1 MTFKSKLTTALAATL
16 CALALSVGAAKAD
29 TITTFDLSGTFAG
42 GAGGTLSGTITFNVT
57 KLANPIANVPTTD
70 VIPAADINYSGV
82 LSVGPF
88 TNSGLQEFCGC
99 FGQLFL
105 GDINT
110 NQLSI
115 IFPLPPPPN
124 LYVGGPITDGFVNLC
139 NVFGCAT
146 GIANE
151 LSGSLTPVPGPIA
164 GAGLP
169 GLILAC
175 GTLFGWR
182 RRRKTVGV
190 TRTTHGLRPWGLFLH
205 LNVGSGVLRSRAHG
219 PTGGKTC

>member
-1 MTFKSKLTTALAATL
+1 MSFKSRLSTALAATL
-16 CALALSVGAAKAD
+16 CALAQSVGAANAD
-29 TITTFDLSGTFAG
+29 VITTFDLSGTFAG
-42 GAGGTLSGTITFNVT
+42 GAGGTLSGTVT
-57 KLANPIANVPTTD
+57 IDLTRLSPPIVNTPTTD
-70 VIPAADINYSGV
+70 VFLAADISYSGV

-88 TNSGLQEFCGC
+88 TNTGLQEFCGC
-99 FGQLFL
+99 FGQFFV

-124 LYVGGPITDGFVNLC
+124 LYVGGPITDGFINLC

-151 LSGSLTPVPGPIA
+151 LSGSLTPVPGPIV
-164 GAGLP
+164 GTGLP

-175 GTLFGWR
+175 GVLLILAR
-182 RRRKTVGV
+182 RRRQI
-190 TRTTHGLRPWGLFLH
+190 
-205 LNVGSGVLRSRAHG
+205 A
-219 PTGGKTC
+219 